1 VEHDSGICPLETAH
15 RTRAAVHV
23 AISSRLA
30 PNACLRLAA
39 WKRFADAF
47 ASKQRSAK
55 RGGLSL
61 YLLQRACVLVAAGD
75 PWNGLG
81 FGAGS

>member
-1 VEHDSGICPLETAH
+1 MEHDSGICPLETAH

-23 AISSRLA
+23 AMSSRPA
-30 PNACLRLAA
+30 PNACLRLALAA

-61 YLLQRACVLVAAGD
+61 AACVHSQLTM
-75 PWNGLG
+75 NE
-81 FGAGS
+81 